1 MTSMSR
7 NPSGLIRKL
16 NLEWGWK
23 HRKEEDRLRGLNQ
36 RARQQA
42 IEEQLADVDDEP

>member
-1 MTSMSR
+1 MSR

-16 NLEWGWK
+16 NLEWSRRP
-23 HRKEEDRLRGLNQ
+23 RKEEDRVRGLNQ

-42 IEEQLADVDDEP
+42 IVEQLADVDPEP